1 MRFVRRRR
9 YLSGYTTG
17 AAAAEPDRHANL
29 TLSADGEPIPDH
41 GTASRRGLAWERRA
55 ELGPGTAMARTIFQV
70 VFAPGT
76 AFREMKQAGGWGEP
90 LGFALLVGSVAIWA
104 AQLWDMLTRS
114 LLVGL
119 TGTTPEEV
127 AAANLQE
134 ILFALLA
141 PVLVLAVTFFVA
153 AVVHVLL
160 LMLGGA
166 PHPYETTFRV
176 ICYTWSAGIFNLV
189 PVCGVLI
196 AAIWR
201 IVVQIIGI
209 REAQEVPTGR
219 AAAAVLIPIVVACFC
234 LFAVVLVAI
243 GVAGLAT
250 AAAP

>member
-1 MRFVRRRR
+1 
-9 YLSGYTTG
+9 
-17 AAAAEPDRHANL
+17 
-29 TLSADGEPIPDH
+29 LSADHEPIQEP

-55 ELGPGTAMARTIFQV
+55 ELGPATAMVRTVFQV
-70 VFAPGT
+70 VFAPGA
-76 AFREMKQAGGWGEP
+76 AFREMKQTGGWGEP
-90 LGFALLVGSVAIWA
+90 LGFAVLVGSVAIWV

-114 LLVGL
+114 LLIGL
-119 TGTTPEEV
+119 TGATPEEV

-141 PVLVLAVTFFVA
+141 PVLVLAVSFFAA

-201 IVVQIIGI
+201 IFVQIVGI
-209 REAQEVPTGR
+209 REAQEVSTGR
-219 AAAAVLIPIVVACFC
+219 AAAAVLIPMVVACFC

-243 GVAGLAT
+243 GVGSLAAL
-250 AAAP
+250 AAQ

>member
-1 MRFVRRRR
+1 
-9 YLSGYTTG
+9 
-17 AAAAEPDRHANL
+17 
-29 TLSADGEPIPDH
+29 LSADHEPIQEP
-41 GTASRRGLAWERRA
+41 GITPRPGLAWERRA
-55 ELGPGTAMARTIFQV
+55 ELGPATAMARTIFQV
-70 VFAPGT
+70 VFAPGA
-76 AFREMKQAGGWGEP
+76 AFREMKQTGGWGEP
-90 LGFALLVGSVAIWA
+90 LGFAVLVGSVAIWA

-114 LLVGL
+114 LLIGL
-119 TGTTPEEV
+119 TGATPEEV

-141 PVLVLAVTFFVA
+141 PILVLAVSFFAA

-209 REAQEVPTGR
+209 REAQEVSTGR
-219 AAAAVLIPIVVACFC
+219 AAAAVLIPMVVACFC
-234 LFAVVLVAI
+234 LVAVVLVAI
-243 GVAGLAT
+243 GVGSLAAL
-250 AAAP
+250 AAQ